1 MAFQNFVPEVWID
14 AIQRDLERNHIFAAD
29 CNRQYEGKVKQRGD
43 SVKILGVGKPTITT
57 VDAKGFAGLGK
68 PEFVEDTSTLMYI
81 DQMSH
86 FNYQVGDIDELQAV
100 GGIMEALNAEASEGL
115 ADAQDTFI
123 AKLAID
129 KQAVKLNKQAVQ
141 LTKENILDQIDF
153 ALQRLYEN
161 DVKKTTKIVITMTP
175 AVWTIF
181 KQAYIDKDTDNSE
194 LMKEGAVAKY
204 AGAYIKVSNNVCTT
218 TESSHTV
225 AHMMVRTQRAIAF
238 ACPKIH
244 IEPYR
249 PEGDFA
255 DAVKGFALYGAKIVR
270 PKEMIILNG
279 YVA

>member
-1 MAFQNFVPEVWID
+1 MAFNNFIPEVWED
-14 AIQRDLERNHIFAAD
+14 AIQKDLERNHIFASD

-57 VDAKGFAGLGK
+57 VDAKGFTGLST
-68 PEFVEDTSTLMYI
+68 PETVDDTSTMMYI
-81 DQMSH
+81 DQMSY
-86 FNYQVGDIDELQAV
+86 FNYKVGDIDELQAV

-123 AKLAID
+123 ARLAAD
-129 KQAVKLNKQAVQ
+129 KQAVKLEKTAIQ
-141 LTKENILDQIDF
+141 LTKENILDKIDL

-161 DVKKTTKIVITMTP
+161 DVKKSTKIVITMTP
-175 AVWTIF
+175 AVWTVF

-204 AGAYIKVSNNVCTT
+204 AGSYIKVSNNVYTA
-218 TESSHTV
+218 TESGHDV
-225 AHMMVRTQRAIAF
+225 AHIMVRTQRAVAF

-244 IEPYR
+244 VEPYR
-249 PEGDFA
+249 PENDFA

-279 YVA
+279 YV